1 MTNKFCCQGK
11 YLTSLAPL
19 VGGFLGI
26 LVGISGISNNLILE
40 DAENVIKTELVEV
53 PQEVTTLG
61 FTGFRV
67 LFLTYVGLSAGLAIS
82 NRSDERNKSQQK
94 N

>member
-1 MTNKFCCQGK
+1 MANKFCWLGK

-19 VGGFLGI
+19 AGGFLGI
-26 LVGISGISNNLILE
+26 LVGVSGISNNLILE
-40 DAENVIKTELVEV
+40 DAESVIKTKLVEV

-61 FTGFRV
+61 FTGLRV
-67 LFLTYVGLSAGLAIS
+67 LFLTYAGLSAGLAVS
-82 NRSDERNKSQQK
+82 NRFDERNKSQQK